1 MIRMLTPTVP
11 AAFAPIAIAFLVEV
25 TGGCHKGNCC
35 PSTTV
40 VNNNYAPQP
49 AAPEPRAIETSVNVS
64 YGAAR

>member
-1 MIRMLTPTVP
+1 MLTPTVL
-11 AAFAPIAIAFLVEV
+11 AAFAPIAIASLVEV
-25 TGGCHKGNCC
+25 TGGCHKGNKGNCC

-49 AAPEPRAIETSVNVS
+49 SAPEPRAVETSVNVS